1 MTKKQ
6 LRKAK
11 RQIRKRKVNSLK
23 FMGKVSYYLGAI
35 SFRIKNTGYET
46 EMDWDTSMGVGTK
59 YHFETTEII
68 YGFHP
73 LIFLGY
79 LVICIIEGI
88 KETCQSLIEFRL
100 IDKTTPRK
108 EFHVEYYDKNKKI

>member
-23 FMGKVSYYLGAI
+23 FMGKVSYYLGAF
-35 SFRIKNTGYET
+35 SFRIKITGTQIEH
-46 EMDWDTSMGVGTK
+46 DWDKNKSVGTK
-59 YHFETTEII
+59 YHFEVTEII

-73 LIFLGY
+73 FILLMYLNVCIFKG
-79 LVICIIEGI
+79 V
-88 KETCQSLIEFRL
+88 KETYQSLIEFKL

-108 EFHVEYYDKNKKI
+108 EYHVDYYDKNKKN